1 MIRSL
6 LADLLLAFHAG
17 FVVFVVL
24 GGLLTLR
31 WPRAAWVH
39 IPCALWGSWVVL
51 AGWICPITPL
61 ENALRRAAGEAGYAG
76 GFLDHWVRLV
86 IYPPG
91 LTRGVQVALGVAAVV
106 FNVAV
111 YAWAWR
117 RWRVRRRGARGSAA
131 PPDWRPPEPRG

>member
-39 IPCALWGSWVVL
+39 IPCALWGSWVVI
-51 AGWICPITPL
+51 AGWICPITPW
-61 ENALRRAAGEAGYAG
+61 R
-76 GFLDHWVRLV
+76 
-86 IYPPG
+86 
-91 LTRGVQVALGVAAVV
+91 TR
-106 FNVAV
+106 
-111 YAWAWR
+111 
-117 RWRVRRRGARGSAA
+117 SAA
-131 PPDWRPPEPRG
+131 PRGKRGTQGDSWTTGSAS